1 MDEARIVTVIVRHH
15 PDVQAIYLFG
25 SYGTEY
31 ERPES
36 DIDIGLLL
44 PHASARA
51 AGNPALKACWSALVN
66 LLDRPVDLINLRLVN
81 TVFQQQVV
89 QTGRRIFNADP
100 TASDTFEMLTLSY
113 YQKLQEERASI
124 VAEILESKRILS
136 V

>member
-1 MDEARIVTVIVRHH
+1 MNEAKIIDVIVRHC

-25 SYGTEY
+25 SSGTEY

-36 DIDIGLLL
+36 DIDLAVLL
-44 PHASARA
+44 PHPSAKA
-51 AGNPALKACWSALVN
+51 AGNPALRECHSALVD
-66 LLDRPVDLINLRLVN
+66 LLDRPVDLVNLRTVN
-81 TVFQQQVV
+81 TVFQHQVI
-89 QTGRRIFNADP
+89 QTGRRIFNAHP

-124 VAEILESKRILS
+124 VAEIVQSKRILN